1 AQDRGFDGIL
11 KDCQMP
17 VMDGYTATRL
27 IRADPALARIPIIA
41 MTASTMV
48 GDKEK
53 ALAAGMNDHIAKPL
67 NMPLLLATLS
77 H

>member
-1 AQDRGFDGIL
+1 GAQALALLAQDRGFDGIL
-11 KDCQMP
+11 MDCQMP

-27 IRADPALARIPIIA
+27 IRADPALAGIPIIA
-41 MTASTMV
+41 MTASTMA

-67 NMPLLLATLS
+67 NM
-77 H
+77 